1 MAKRKITVT
10 VDEEL
15 VDAARRLGVE
25 SLSSVVNSALAEH
38 VDRAARRAALGA
50 LLDEWDAK
58 FGPVDDETLAWAED
72 AFDELDQ
79 MMVPSGPLETTSPDS
94 QSTTRPARGAA

>member
-15 VDAARRLGVE
+15 VDEARRLGVE
-25 SLSSVVNSALAEH
+25 SLSSVVNAALAEH
-38 VDRAARRAALGA
+38 VDRAARRAALRD

-58 FGPVDDETLAWAED
+58 YGPVDDETLAWAKD

-79 MMVPSGPLETTSPDS
+79 AIVPSGPLDLPPPESEPTTK
-94 QSTTRPARGAA
+94 PARGAA